1 MSNYARARAILLLQ
15 SRNLAHVIYGFRA
28 HGVDSVTDWE
38 TEMLKF
44 PDDESFALHVDKMQ
58 AEIDGLEMIYAV
70 HKR

>member
-1 MSNYARARAILLLQ
+1 MTDRERAILLLK

-28 HGVDSVTDWE
+28 NGEDAVTGWE

-44 PDDESFALHVDKMQ
+44 PDDDSFAEHVDKMQ
-58 AEIDGLEMIYAV
+58 AEIDRLEMIYAV

>member
-1 MSNYARARAILLLQ
+1 MRNYARDRALLLLK
-15 SRNLAHVIYGFRA
+15 SRNLAHVIYGFRS
-28 HGVDSVTDWE
+28 HGKDVTTDWE

-44 PDDESFALHVDKMQ
+44 PDDDSFALHVDKMC

>member
-1 MSNYARARAILLLQ
+1 MTDRERALALLK
-15 SRNLAHVIYGFRA
+15 SRNLSHVVYGFRA
-28 HGVDSVTDWE
+28 HGVDSVTGWE

-44 PDDESFALHVDKMQ
+44 PDDDSFAENVDTMQ